1 MKDFE
6 YCAVDAGG
14 TLVTT
19 RGRARDV
26 VDLDRELEAA
36 GQTLVRARELRAG
49 WRARRRTLD
58 HGQLLALTTQ
68 LATVS
73 SAGVPLVEGLE
84 SIGKRLSSQNARE
97 LVAEMVD
104 GLRAGDSL
112 SQVIERHPSAFPDL
126 YRHTI
131 VAGEASGALDR
142 VLLRLARYLEWSR
155 TMRATTTQAL
165 VYPAFLACAIGG
177 LVVLLLVY
185 VLPKILVLF
194 PGGTADLPFETRVVV
209 AASDFLRGNALV
221 LSIALAVLVA
231 SSVACVRTPRGREL
245 FHRALLAIP
254 KLGPLLRQIATSRWA
269 STAGILQ
276 SAGCDVFTVLDT
288 ANAACGNASLQ
299 AAFARSSERVRGG
312 STITAAFEREDV
324 LDPLLVQMVGVGER
338 SGELDTCLERLVAYY
353 DDEVPRAVKRL
364 LGVLEPLL
372 LVGAGAVVAFI
383 LLAALLPIF
392 DLYQA
397 MH

>member
-6 YCAVDAGG
+6 YCAIDAGG
-14 TLVTT
+14 ALVTT
-19 RGRARDV
+19 RTRARSA
-26 VDLDRELEAA
+26 VDLDRELEAR

-49 WRARRRTLD
+49 WRARRRTID
-58 HGQLLALTTQ
+58 HGELLALTTQ

-84 SIGKRLSSQNARE
+84 SIGKRLSSENARA

-104 GLRAGDSL
+104 GLRAGDAL
-112 SQVIERHPSAFPDL
+112 SQVMERHPGAFPDL
-126 YRHTI
+126 YRHTV

-142 VLLRLARYLEWSR
+142 VLVRLARYLEWTR

-165 VYPAFLACAIGG
+165 VYPAILVCAIAG
-177 LVVLLLVY
+177 LVVLLLTY

-194 PGGTADLPFETRVVV
+194 PPGHELPFETRVVV
-209 AASDFLRGNALV
+209 AASEFLRGNALALTV
-221 LSIALAVLVA
+221 VVAALAGGA
-231 SSVACVRTPRGREL
+231 IAFVRTQRGREL
-245 FHRALLAIP
+245 FHGALLAIP
-254 KLGPLLRQIATSRWA
+254 KFGPLMRQIATSRWA

-276 SAGCDVFTVLDT
+276 SAGCDVFTVLGT
-288 ANAACGNASLQ
+288 ANAACGNASMQ
-299 AAFARSSERVRGG
+299 AAFARASERVRGG
-312 STITAAFEREDV
+312 STITAAFEREAV

-353 DDEVPRAVKRL
+353 DDEVPRTVKRL
-364 LGVLEPLL
+364 LGFVEPLL
-372 LVGAGAVVAFI
+372 LVVAGGVVAFI
-383 LLAALLPIF
+383 LLAALMPIF
-392 DLYQA
+392 NLYQA

>member
-6 YCAVDAGG
+6 YCAVDATG
-14 TLVTT
+14 TLVSTH
-19 RGRARDV
+19 GRARDL
-26 VDLDRELEAA
+26 VDLDRELEAR
-36 GQTLVRARELRAG
+36 GQTLVRAHELRAG
-49 WRARRRTLD
+49 WRSRRRKLD

-84 SIGKRLSSQNARE
+84 SIGKRLSSREARE
-97 LVAEMVD
+97 LVAEMVH

-112 SQVIERHPSAFPDL
+112 SQVIERHPAAFPDL
-126 YRHTI
+126 YRHTV

-142 VLLRLARYLEWSR
+142 VLVRLARYLEWSR

-165 VYPAFLACAIGG
+165 VYPAFLACAIAG
-177 LVVLLLVY
+177 LVVVLLTY

-194 PGGTADLPFETRVVV
+194 PGSTASLPFETRVVV
-209 AASDFLRGNALV
+209 AASDFLLGNALA
-221 LSIALAVLVA
+221 LSIALVA
-231 SSVACVRTPRGREL
+231 FAGASFAFVRSTRGREL
-245 FHRALLAIP
+245 VHGALLAIP

-276 SAGCDVFTVLDT
+276 SAGCDVFKVLDT
-288 ANAACGNASLQ
+288 ANAACGNAAMQ
-299 AAFARSSERVRGG
+299 AAFTRSSERVRGG
-312 STITAAFEREDV
+312 STITAAFEREAV
-324 LDPLLVQMVGVGER
+324 LDPLLVQMVAVGER
-338 SGELDTCLERLVAYY
+338 SGELDTCLDRLVAFY

-372 LVGAGAVVAFI
+372 LVVAGAVVAFI

-392 DLYQA
+392 NLYQT